1 MEIFAEAGLT
11 PMEVLKAATW
21 NGAYALG
28 RTDQFGSVEPGKL
41 ADFVVLDRN
50 PLERIDNVRRI
61 HRVVKG
67 GVVYDREALL
77 EPLVGKVD

>member
-1 MEIFAEAGLT
+1 METTRAGLA
-11 PMEVLKAATW
+11 PMEVLKAAIW

-41 ADFVVLDRN
+41 ADFVVLDAN
-50 PLERIDNVRRI
+50 PLERISNIRRV

-67 GVVYDREALL
+67 GVIYDREALL
-77 EPLVGKVD
+77 LPLVGKVD

>member
-1 MEIFAEAGLT
+1 
-11 PMEVLKAATW
+11 MEVLKAATW

-28 RTDQFGSVEPGKL
+28 RTDQFGSVESGKL
-41 ADFVVLDRN
+41 ADFVVLDGN
-50 PLERIDNVRRI
+50 PLERIDNVRRV

-77 EPLVGKVD
+77 EPLVGKID